1 MKCKDL
7 LNALN
12 DYIDG
17 EIDPSVCAEFEKHM
31 AGCNPCQIVIDTIK
45 KTITIYK
52 EGKPYELPLEFKQR
66 LHSVLQEKWKQTFQ
80 DQNQ

>member
-17 EIDPSVCAEFEKHM
+17 EIDPAVCEEFEKHM
-31 AGCNPCQIVIDTIK
+31 ADCNPCQIVVDTIK
-45 KTITIYK
+45 KTIIIYK
-52 EGKPYELPLEFKQR
+52 EGKPYELPLEFKKK
-66 LHSVLQEKWKQTFQ
+66 LHSVLQEKWKQTFESKR
-80 DQNQ
+80 